1 MRTTA
6 CKTGLNNGTS
16 VTFIQEYVSI
26 TLSVTATFLSLW
38 RMYTKLK
45 KKILRVNVK
54 IPGPKT
60 VPQTLGAAEQNLVA
74 RTTWRH

>member
-1 MRTTA
+1 MRTAA
-6 CKTGLNNGTS
+6 CKTGLSNGTS
-16 VTFIQEYVSI
+16 VSFIQEYVSI
-26 TLSVTATFLSLW
+26 TLSNIHIFVFMP
-38 RMYTKLK
+38 RVHKIK
-45 KKILRVNVK
+45 KKKKLLINVK